1 MIRTEK
7 RGEAAGLQ
15 GGGEL
20 PTRRKSTN
28 VGPAAMGA
36 AGLAPLAIALLVGN
50 ATIPSSGSKVVSNDP
65 VAAAKCEEGL
75 ENFHECHASYPTG
88 CSPTGRYDGY
98 LNYLKNQH
106 PPRNSTPA
114 VTFTSLND
122 YHDLES
128 RTPTELAKSN
138 HADLKDKLPAKV
150 EGQPAAPARHPYYLK
165 KT

>member
-1 MIRTEK
+1 MVEVLAE
-7 RGEAAGLQ
+7 EAAM
-15 GGGEL
+15 
-20 PTRRKSTN
+20 PKKSSAKA
-28 VGPAAMGA
+28 GPAALGA
-36 AGLAPLAIALLVGN
+36 AGIAPLAIALLVGN

-75 ENFHECHASYPTG
+75 ENFHECHASYPSG
-88 CSPTGRYDGY
+88 CSPSGNYDGY

-128 RTPTELAKSN
+128 RTPTELGKSN
-138 HADLKDKLPAKV
+138 HAAVKAKLAAMCAGNPAPV
-150 EGQPAAPARHPYYLK
+150 
-165 KT
+165 